1 MVLLYKENGLVV
13 SNISNGEYFIV
24 EERQMGQPAKPMSG
38 INNVYRIY
46 IEYLIKKK
54 NINISKFRIILNIIR
69 I

>member
-46 IEYLIKKK
+46 IEYLIKKRTL
-54 NINISKFRIILNIIR
+54 I
-69 I
+69 